1 MNLSPVG
8 KLLSQAWAI
17 YSERMK
23 PLFTLVLL
31 GWVLSLGTAF
41 LSIPSVVGFFSSV
54 NETGITQP
62 GLFSISTISGIL
74 LFIGGLVLSTWVHIT
89 MIYAVSEEGRG
100 ESLEPLFRRSWH
112 KIIPILAISII
123 TGLVVG
129 LGLILLIIPGI
140 IFGLWFWASAYV
152 VLFENKVGLSAM
164 RQSKQYMKG
173 ILSPVLVRL
182 LFIWFCVIVIA
193 VLTGIVE
200 NSLGMNEKNNILSS
214 IVSSLLTPLWAAYI
228 YLLYKE
234 VKHRP
239 VTPVV
244 ETVPSTGLPSVQ

>member
-1 MNLSPVG
+1 MNISPVG

-17 YSERMK
+17 YAERMK

-31 GWVLSLGTAF
+31 GWVLGFGMAF
-41 LSIPSVVGFFSSV
+41 LSIPSVIAFLSSV
-54 NETGITQP
+54 DKTGVTHP

-74 LFIGGLVLSTWVHIT
+74 LFLIGLVLSTWVHIT

-100 ESLEPLFRRSWH
+100 ESLKPLFYRSVR
-112 KIIPILAISII
+112 KIIPILAISIM
-123 TGLVVG
+123 TGIVIG
-129 LGLILLIIPGI
+129 LGFILLIIPGI

-152 VLFENKVGLSAM
+152 VLFEDKEGLSAM
-164 RQSKQYMKG
+164 RQSKHYMKG

-182 LFIWFCVIVIA
+182 LFIWLCVIVIA

-200 NSLGMNEKNNILSS
+200 GSLGLDEKNNILSS

-239 VTPVV
+239 VTPEVV
-244 ETVPSTGLPSVQ
+244 V